1 MLSKFLSLK
10 RILIDARANSLED
23 AILLCGNL
31 LVGDGCATCE
41 YPAAMVK
48 TARQLGDAI
57 VMAPQTALP
66 HASFSEGGL
75 RPAVSVVRLAQP
87 LDFGKANRPVRLLLG
102 FCGSDAG
109 SHMEGTVGPGAVF
122 EHPVRNFFPAVRSYR
137 GGSLPDAIQ
146 SNDC

>member
-66 HASFSEGGL
+66 HALFLKAGYV
-75 RPAVSVVRLAQP
+75 RP
-87 LDFGKANRPVRLLLG
+87 F
-102 FCGSDAG
+102 
-109 SHMEGTVGPGAVF
+109 
-122 EHPVRNFFPAVRSYR
+122 RSS
-137 GGSLPDAIQ
+137 G
-146 SNDC
+146 